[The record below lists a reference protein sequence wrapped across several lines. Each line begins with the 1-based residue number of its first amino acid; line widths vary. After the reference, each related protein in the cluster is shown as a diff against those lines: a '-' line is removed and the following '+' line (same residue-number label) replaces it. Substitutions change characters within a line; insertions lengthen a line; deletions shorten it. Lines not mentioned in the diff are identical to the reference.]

1 MRRSL
6 MMLAGLALLGLAG
19 CGDRAPSAAGD
30 ASAPDQ
36 AVAQADTPAS
46 APATSTDAELEQL
59 KTVTPVN
66 ACATLTPEKLKAV
79 FPDLSFEVHQALDP
93 QMSGYV
99 WDSRCSYRAG
109 VGTIEF
115 AKDAPTHT
123 VEIFVATSATEDKA
137 RANLASR
144 QETAVDTTGYQ
155 AQPALGANAY
165 ATASTGVAMLYFV
178 KGQSEVQ
185 INFSDLKTPNDEKV
199 RKVVALAQ
207 SL

>member
-6 MMLAGLALLGLAG
+6 MMSAGVALLGLAG
-19 CGDRAPSAAGD
+19 CGDRTPPAAGGT
-30 ASAPDQ
+30 AAP
-36 AVAQADTPAS
+36 AAT
-46 APATSTDAELEQL
+46 PATSTDAELEQL

-109 VGTIEF
+109 VGTMEY
-115 AKDAPTHT
+115 AKDTPTHT

-144 QETAVDTTGYQ
+144 HETAVDATGYQ
-155 AQPALGANAY
+155 AQPTLGANAY
-165 ATASTGVAMLYFV
+165 ATANTGVAMLYFV

-185 INFSDLKTPNDEKV
+185 INVSDLKTPNDEKV

>member
-1 MRRSL
+1 MRRTKMVCMGFAL
-6 MMLAGLALLGLAG
+6 IALAA
-19 CGDRAPSAAGD
+19 CDRAPPAAGD
-30 ASAPDQ
+30 AAAPEQ
-36 AVAQADTPAS
+36 AAAAATPAA

-59 KTVTPVN
+59 KTVAPVN

-79 FPDLSFEVHQALDP
+79 YPDLTFEVHQKLDP

-99 WDSRCSYRAG
+99 WDSRCTYQAG

-144 QETAVDTTGYQ
+144 HETAVDATGYR
-155 AQPALGANAY
+155 AQPDLGANAY
-165 ATASTGVAMLYFV
+165 ATTNTGVAMLFFV

-185 INFSDLKTPNDEKV
+185 INVSDLNTPNDEKI
-199 RKVVALAQ
+199 RKAVALAQ

>member
-6 MMLAGLALLGLAG
+6 MMLAGIALLGLVG

-30 ASAPDQ
+30 AAVPAP
-36 AVAQADTPAS
+36 AAAPAA

-79 FPDLSFEVHQALDP
+79 FPDLRFDVHQSLDP
-93 QMSGYV
+93 RMSGYV
-99 WDSRCSYRAG
+99 WDSRCSYQAG
-109 VGTIEF
+109 VGTMAF

-144 QETAVDTTGYQ
+144 HETAVDVTGYQ
-155 AQPALGANAY
+155 AQPVLGANAY
-165 ATASTGVAMLYFV
+165 ATANTGVAMLYFV
-178 KGQSEVQ
+178 KGRSEVQ
-185 INFSDLKTPNDEKV
+185 INVSDLETPNDEKI
-199 RKVVALAQ
+199 RKAVALAQ

>member
-6 MMLAGLALLGLAG
+6 MMLAGIAVLGLLG
-19 CGDRAPSAAGD
+19 CGDRAPSAAP
-30 ASAPDQ
+30 AP
-36 AVAQADTPAS
+36 AAAPVA
-46 APATSTDAELEQL
+46 APATSTDAELELL

-66 ACATLTPEKLKAV
+66 ACATLTPEKLKTV
-79 FPDLSFEVHQALDP
+79 FPDLRFDVHQSLDP
-93 QMSGYV
+93 RMSGYV
-99 WDSRCSYRAG
+99 WDSRCSYQAG
-109 VGTIEF
+109 VGTIAF

-144 QETAVDTTGYQ
+144 HETAVDVTGYQ
-155 AQPALGANAY
+155 AQPVLGANAY
-165 ATASTGVAMLYFV
+165 ATANTGVAMLYFV

-185 INFSDLKTPNDEKV
+185 INVSDLETPNDEKI
-199 RKVVALAQ
+199 RRAVALAQ